1 LLQRGDEEGIIRV
14 VREGQRRGLPLYD
27 SSALN
32 NLGVGLNQLS
42 RNEEMLAVAQEVLED
57 VRRTGRGFGDLSRE
71 AAERNMRAVI
81 ASHHGEAV
89 VGLGGGGRYGAGQD
103 LEVEGAQAG
112 VEVRPLEAV
121 DFIRAHDIRHGLSLS
136 GPTQAPGYGPGGLK
150 MDAGLALEDWPG
162 AIAAGEPE
170 LAAELADPRQRQ
182 VAIRQTAPNLAIAY
196 AHAGRLAEAQAL
208 IARTPLDCDACVQA
222 RAQIAEI
229 AGDRA
234 DADRRFAEAV
244 RMNPS
249 MPQANTI
256 WGAALLARG
265 DVDGA
270 IAKLEAAST
279 TGPHFADLQELWGE
293 ALMRKGDHAGAIAKF
308 ALADKSAPRWGRNHM
323 MWGEALMLSGRYA
336 EARTQ
341 FEVANGLDLS
351 KPDRAALGILLRR
364 TASGPLHG

>member
-1 LLQRGDEEGIIRV
+1 
-14 VREGQRRGLPLYD
+14 
-27 SSALN
+27 
-32 NLGVGLNQLS
+32 
-42 RNEEMLAVAQEVLED
+42 MLAVAQEVLED
-57 VRRTGRGFGDLSRE
+57 VRRTGRGFGDLSRD

-89 VGLGGGGRYGAGQD
+89 VGLGDNARYGAGRD

-121 DFIRAHDIRHGLSLS
+121 DFIRAHDIRRGLSLS
-136 GPTQAPGYGPGGLK
+136 GPTQAPGYGPGGLN
-150 MDAGLALEDWPG
+150 MDASLALEDWPG

-182 VAIRQTAPNLAIAY
+182 VGVRQTAPNLAIAY
-196 AHAGRLAEAQAL
+196 AHAGRLTEAQTL

-222 RAQIAEI
+222 RAQIAEV
-229 AGDRA
+229 AGDHKG
-234 DADRRFAEAV
+234 ADRRFAEAV

-249 MPQANTI
+249 MPQADTI

-270 IAKLEAAST
+270 IAKLEAAYA

-293 ALMRKGDHAGAIAKF
+293 ALMRKGDRAGAIAKF
-308 ALADKSAPRWGRNHM
+308 AQADLGAPRWGRNHL
-323 MWGEALMLSGRYA
+323 MWGEALMLEGRYA
-336 EARTQ
+336 EARAQ
-341 FEVANGLDLS
+341 FEVANGMDLS
-351 KPDRAALGILLRR
+351 RSDRAALDVLLAR